1 MHVNLQAEFSRFG
14 KIMDIRI
21 NTAKGKTGPKGQ
33 VPNFGFI
40 TFEEEGSVSKALNS
54 RVRTKITIYNLN
66 V

>member
-1 MHVNLQAEFSRFG
+1 
-14 KIMDIRI
+14 MDIRI

-54 RVRTKITIYNLN
+54 RVSENKKFK
-66 V
+66 